1 MARHAELSELKLPEF
16 GTPKK
21 EPVIPPETYLCR
33 IQTLRERAIDNG
45 YDAIVV
51 YGDREHFANIAW
63 LTGYDPRFEEALLL
77 INLKKEEKPILV
89 VGNEGLGYT
98 GISPIQKQLK
108 IALYQSFSLVSQPRG
123 QSRPLRQI
131 LRSGGVKRGA
141 KVGVAGWKYYTDV
154 EVEDPERTL
163 EIPSLIAETI
173 RKSAGKGNVFNV
185 NRLLIHPTEGIR
197 ALNDVDQLARFEYI
211 GTQTSQAIRDL
222 IFGLRSGLTEYET
235 IHLMRL
241 NGLPLS
247 CHLMLSSGA
256 RATMGLSSPSS
267 RVIERGDPLTVAYG
281 AWGSLVARAGFV
293 VESEEELRKD
303 IRNYVQKLVA
313 PYFEAITAWYQ
324 TLKIGVSG
332 GELWRVVHDNI
343 GDPFFGVQLNPGHL
357 TSLEEWLSS
366 PVYEG
371 SRERFASGMA
381 IQVDIIPST
390 GTKYF
395 TTNIEDTIALA
406 DAQLR
411 KEFEENYPEAWDRI
425 QARREF
431 MTEQLGIRLAHEIL
445 PFSNIPAY
453 LPPYLLAPRKAIRI
467 TE

>member
-1 MARHAELSELKLPEF
+1 LARHAELSELQLPDF

-21 EPVIPPETYLCR
+21 EPIIPPETYLSR
-33 IQTLRERAIDNG
+33 IHTLRERAIENG

-63 LTGYDPRFEEALLL
+63 LTGYDPRFEETLLL
-77 INLKKEEKPILV
+77 ISLKKEEKPVLV

-98 GISPIQKQLK
+98 GISPIKKQLK
-108 IALYQSFSLVSQPRG
+108 IVLYQSFSLVSQPRG
-123 QSRPLRQI
+123 QSKPLRQI
-131 LRSGGVKRGA
+131 LRSGGVKRGT
-141 KVGVAGWKYYTDV
+141 KVGVAGWKYYTDA
-154 EVEDPERTL
+154 EVEDPENTL
-163 EIPSLIAETI
+163 EIPSFIADTI

-197 ALNDVDQLARFEYI
+197 VLNDVDQLARFEYV

-222 IFGLRSGLTEYET
+222 IFGLRSGLTEHEA
-235 IHLMRL
+235 IRLMRL

-256 RATMGLSSPSS
+256 RATMGLLSPSS
-267 RVIERGDPLTVAYG
+267 RIIVRGDPFTVAYG
-281 AWGSLVARAGFV
+281 AWGSLIARAGFV
-293 VESEEELRKD
+293 VESEEELPKD

-313 PYFEAITAWYQ
+313 PYFEAITAWYE
-324 TLKIGVSG
+324 TLKIGATG
-332 GELWRVVHDNI
+332 DELWRVIHDRI
-343 GDPFFGVQLNPGHL
+343 GDPFFGVHLNPGHL

-371 SRERFASGMA
+371 SKEKFASGMA
-381 IQVDIIPST
+381 IQVDIIPGT

-406 DAQLR
+406 DAKLR
-411 KEFEENYPEAWDRI
+411 KEFEENYPEAWVRI

-431 MTEQLGIRLAHEIL
+431 MTEKLGIRLAPEVL

-453 LPPYLLAPRKAIRI
+453 LPPYVLAPKKAIRI
-467 TE
+467 AK